1 MVHEAGDQ
9 RLNVL
14 PCHSGEGPNLQRSRQ
29 SHLCPAG
36 RQGGCA
42 RLVYGRARG
51 TRHTRSGNSHVR
63 LRSPVQK
70 CDAGHTGRVAA
81 FRAERQDSADQA
93 AGL

>member
-51 TRHTRSGNSHVR
+51 TRAHPEREQPHQASLAGSEVR
-63 LRSPVQK
+63 CRTHGARG
-70 CDAGHTGRVAA
+70 C
-81 FRAERQDSADQA
+81 F
-93 AGL
+93 